1 MKIPSG
7 IVLIAAGIVLMVFAA
22 LSGSGGVALV
32 FIFPVFYASGLTGA
46 IGALLLF
53 MGFLL
58 LFFQPFYEI
67 IRTASS
73 GEGDPHY
80 TLDEFNENLQQ
91 NRKTEFSGI
100 VLIGP
105 FPIIFSNDT
114 KHINH
119 LITMIIL
126 LMFMLFII
134 PLIFL
139 ILQFW

>member
-1 MKIPSG
+1 MKIPWG
-7 IVLIAAGIVLMVFAA
+7 IVLIAAGIVLMIFAA
-22 LSGSGGVALV
+22 LSGSGGVTLV

-119 LITMIIL
+119 LITMVIL